1 MSDMTINT
9 MPVSSGTVTQAEDPT
24 VNLTDEQ
31 RQLMQL
37 STQLFSNQLF
47 SDWIM
52 GDTDDPANPMYKS
65 EW

>member
-1 MSDMTINT
+1 MSDMTIST
-9 MPVSSGTVTQAEDPT
+9 MPVCAGAVTQPDDPAMD
-24 VNLTDEQ
+24 LTDEQ
-31 RQLMQL
+31 RELMQL

-52 GDTDDPANPMYKS
+52 GDTDDPANPMYKT